1 LRALRTGP
9 APRSDA
15 AIGRGET
22 PARSIILEYLK
33 YLFNTARC
41 RAVPDM
47 RANGAMRASVQRVDA
62 GLDQVIPLAIAG

>member
-1 LRALRTGP
+1 M
-9 APRSDA
+9 PRSGA
-15 AIGRGET
+15 AKRLRVR
-22 PARSIILEYLK
+22 PLEYLK